1 MSARCRDVSVQSLA
15 ILLVVFLSVQAYAR
29 GAEPQGD
36 GAPKAKTE
44 SPAAKPAADLEKTV
58 SFDLGKDVKLEMV
71 LIPAGSF
78 MMGDANGTE
87 DQKPAHKVNIT
98 RPFYMSKYKIT
109 IAQME
114 AVMGPRR
121 GRFGGGPPPTNPAN
135 STSPAAPATAAAPA
149 TEAPPAS
156 ATKQTDRPAQPLR
169 PPQNPLNP
177 AGFMTWESCQ
187 AFVTKL
193 NEKLADSGGKFAV
206 PSEAQ
211 WEYACRA
218 GTTTKY
224 SFGDTADNF
233 EQYAWFRPIADGK
246 AHPVGEKKPNSWG
259 LYDMHGDVWEWVN
272 DWYDRDYYKK
282 SPTDDPP
289 GPATGIAA
297 VLRGGGWN
305 DDPMYGTS
313 VFRNRNVP
321 RGMSNDQGFR
331 VIFTR

>member
-1 MSARCRDVSVQSLA
+1 MFTRCRNVLTQLVA
-15 ILLVVFLSVQAYAR
+15 IPLVVLLSVQGYTR
-29 GAEPQGD
+29 GAEQPGGD
-36 GAPKAKTE
+36 AAPKAKTE
-44 SPAAKPAADLEKTV
+44 SPAAKSAADLEKTV
-58 SFDLGKDVKLEMV
+58 SFDLGKDVKLELV

-78 MMGDANGTE
+78 MMGDANGSA
-87 DQKPAHKVNIT
+87 DQRPVHKVNIT

-109 IAQME
+109 MAQLE

-121 GRFGGGPPPTNPAN
+121 GRFGGGPPPTNPA
-135 STSPAAPATAAAPA
+135 TPTTPATQSAPDA
-149 TEAPPAS
+149 VA
-156 ATKQTDRPAQPLR
+156 KQTEQPSQPPR

-193 NEKLADSGGKFAV
+193 NEKFADSGGKFAV

-224 SFGDTADNF
+224 SFGDTTENY
-233 EQYAWFRPIADGK
+233 EEYAWFRPITGGK
-246 AHPVGEKKPNSWG
+246 AHPVGEKKPNAWG

-289 GPATGIAA
+289 GPASGIAA

-305 DDPMYGTS
+305 DVPMYGTS